1 MHPAG
6 SLSRFLQMAEN
17 RAAWAAIQDIAA
29 AFRADAA
36 RQLNA
41 LVVLHGPSGAGK
53 THLAAGLVNEL
64 TRVAPA
70 LVCQHVSADDLKTL
84 LPARQRPECDVASP
98 DSADDA
104 DSSPDWLT
112 EARHCDFLVLEDL
125 HHLSGRAAEEIVQ
138 LLDVRQ
144 ARRLPTLATSRHGP
158 RQLALTSPRLP
169 ARLTSR
175 LAAGLVVALD
185 SLSPASRLQLLEEF
199 AQRRQLA
206 VAPEIL
212 HWLAVHL
219 TGGGRQLEGA
229 IAQLDTLTKLQRQP
243 LKLADVRPHFRAQV
257 DALRPS
263 VERIVA
269 RVGDHFHVDP
279 RELVMRRRL
288 RAILVPR
295 QICMYLARQLTSL
308 SLKQI
313 GASFGGHDHTTV
325 LHACRKVEDALA
337 TDAILSGA
345 VKQLHAELA

>member
-1 MHPAG
+1 
-6 SLSRFLQMAEN
+6 MAEN
-17 RAAWAAIQDIAA
+17 RAAWAAIQEIAA
-29 AFRADAA
+29 AFRADGVP
-36 RQLNA
+36 RLSA
-41 LVVLHGPSGAGK
+41 LVVLHGPSGTGK
-53 THLAAGLVNEL
+53 THLAAGLVHDL
-64 TRVAPA
+64 IRARPS

-84 LPARQRPECDVASP
+84 LPAGARPASDDASL

-104 DSSPDWLT
+104 DSSPAWLT
-112 EARHCDFLVLEDL
+112 EARQCDFLVLEDL
-125 HHLSGRAAEEIVQ
+125 HHLSARAAEAIVQ

-158 RQLALTSPRLP
+158 RQLALTRSRFPP
-169 ARLTSR
+169 RLTSR

-212 HWLAVHL
+212 RWLAVHL

-243 LKLADVRPHFRAQV
+243 LKLADIRPHFRAQV

-263 VERIVA
+263 VDRIVA
-269 RVGDHFHVDP
+269 HVGGHFDVDP

-295 QICMYLARQLTSL
+295 QICMYLARQLTNL
-308 SLKQI
+308 TLKQI
-313 GASFGGHDHTTV
+313 GANFGGHDHTTV
-325 LHACRKVEDALA
+325 LHACRKVENALA
-337 TDAILSGA
+337 TDPILSGA